1 MTSEVM
7 TDTKVNSNPVQSFRV
22 NIFVGINTGPGSI
35 TGESIAT
42 AGTLYKSS
50 NSSIIMQRNTYFM

>member
-35 TGESIAT
+35 TGERIAT
-42 AGTLYKSS
+42 VGTLNKSC

>member
-35 TGESIAT
+35 MGESIAT